1 MPVLTEYFKD
11 FGMGDLDVFV
21 VENKEQRKEFVAAIL
36 KDMSA
41 LDKMLERDLFEKGT
55 IRIGA
60 EQEFCFVDQYLRP
73 AMIGMDVLN
82 KINDQH
88 FTTELAKFNLEA
100 NLDPLVFKG
109 DALSKMEAQLTEL
122 VNKADKLAEEY
133 KARVLLTGIL
143 PTVRKSDL
151 EFENIS
157 PFQRYRAL
165 NEAMIRRRGGDFEF
179 YIKGTDE
186 LVTKHNTMLFEA
198 CNTSFQV
205 HLQVEADDFVNKFN
219 WAQAIAGP
227 VLAACTNS
235 PLLFGKRLWDETRI
249 AVFEQTVDL
258 KNLRNPERETK
269 SRVDFGNGWLEE
281 SVTELYKY
289 DVAYYK
295 LLLASNN
302 LEDAL
307 EKLKNKEIP
316 RLRALSLF
324 NGTIYK
330 WNRACYGISNGLP
343 HLRIEN
349 RYLPSGP
356 TIVDEMA
363 NAAFWL
369 GLMEGMPDEVKTIS
383 EQIDFD
389 HVKLNFLKAA
399 QAGLSAQFLWRD
411 GKRHTAQNL
420 IIEKLLPLSRKGLE
434 KRKIDKA
441 DIDRFLSII
450 EERVNEHQT
459 GAIWTNNSFTALKNV
474 SSVGEAVVATTAA
487 MLKRQHTNKPVHTW
501 DYPDISESVSWASKF
516 QYVSQ
521 VMSREL
527 YTVQEDD
534 LVELVVN
541 VMNWR
546 KIQHVPV
553 ENEQGEVVGIISST
567 DVINYFCKK
576 SDSIDDDEILT
587 VTDIMIKNPET
598 VTADTLTAEALKLM
612 RKKNIGCLPVVKHKK
627 LIGIVTDFDFVYMAE
642 HLIEELSKIEA
653 EKNNT
658 V

>member
-1 MPVLTEYFKD
+1 VCSSDL
-11 FGMGDLDVFV
+11 LDVFV

-60 EQEFCFVDQYLRP
+60 EQEFCFVDKHLRP
-73 AMIGMDVLN
+73 AMIAMDVLN
-82 KINDQH
+82 KIDDPH

-100 NLDPLVFKG
+100 NLDPFEFTG
-109 DALSKMEAQLTEL
+109 DALSLMEAQLTGL
-122 VNKADKLAEEY
+122 INKATKIAAEFNS
-133 KARVLLTGIL
+133 KVILTGIL
-143 PTVRKSDL
+143 PTVRKSDF

-165 NEAMIRRRGGDFEF
+165 NEAMARRRGGDFEF

-186 LVTKHNTMLFEA
+186 LITKHKTMLFEA

-205 HLQVEADDFVNKFN
+205 HLQVEADDFVDKFN

-258 KNLRNPERETK
+258 KNQQNPERETK
-269 SRVDFGNGWLEE
+269 SRVDFGNGWLKD

-307 EKLKNKEIP
+307 EKLKNKEVP
-316 RLRALSLF
+316 KLRALSLF

-330 WNRACYGISNGLP
+330 WNRACYGTTNGLP

-356 TIVDEMA
+356 TVVDEMA
-363 NAAFWL
+363 NTAFWL
-369 GLMEGMPDEVKTIS
+369 GLMEGMPEEVKDIAD
-383 EQIDFD
+383 QIDFD
-389 HVKLNFLKAA
+389 HAKLNFIKAA

-420 IIEKLLPLSRKGLE
+420 IIEKLIPLSRKGLE
-434 KRKIDKA
+434 KRKIDKK
-441 DIDRFLSII
+441 DIDRFLKII

-459 GAIWTNNSFTALKNV
+459 GAIWTNNSFTSLKNV
-474 SSVGEAVVATTAA
+474 STVEEAVVATTAA
-487 MLKRQHTNKPVHTW
+487 MLKRQETNQPVHTW

-534 LVELVVN
+534 LVELVSN

-546 KIQHVPV
+546 KIQHMPV

-567 DVINYFCKK
+567 DVIDYFCKK
-576 SDSIDDDEILT
+576 SDSLDDDEMLS
-587 VTDIMIKNPET
+587 VTDIMIKDPVT
-598 VTADTLTAEALKLM
+598 VTADTLTADALRLM
-612 RKKNIGCLPVVKHKK
+612 RQKNIGCLPVVDNKK

-653 EKNNT
+653 EKNNPI
-658 V
+658 